1 MQVPDNDDL
10 IRYDP
15 IAPPSSG
22 EWDSYLESMYEE
34 QYENQYFA
42 GDEDNPEYLED
53 YED

>member
-15 IAPPSSG
+15 YLESPG
-22 EWDSYLESMYEE
+22 EWDDWLEE

>member
-1 MQVPDNDDL
+1 MTDHEYDEMMADIRWGAWMDIAREQDNWL
-10 IRYDP
+10 
-15 IAPPSSG
+15 
-22 EWDSYLESMYEE
+22 EE